1 MILPTHKSVSLQGIP
16 SMYSAGSFL
25 AIGIVDVGGIAR
37 SGNSVGYDIYTI
49 DYFGDMDVK
58 SFSKKSLSVIDEY
71 GHRKED
77 KTVLSEKLLKL
88 VKKLINENKID
99 FVLLSSGLDD
109 DFDFLYNLNELIPI
123 MGNDPGVFKAVRD
136 KENFF
141 QSLKQIGLLF
151 PRTCIVKNFY
161 EGLHAARDIGF
172 PIILKPLSGFG
183 GLGVKKIVDKKELKK
198 FFKMELKEPYL
209 VQEYISG
216 IPASISLLAD
226 GTRTQILTI
235 NEQLLGMREFG
246 QSEEFV
252 YCGNVIPFDTSD
264 EKKKECE
271 KIASRITD
279 HFRLKGSNGIDIVFS
294 NQKEEIYVIEVNPR
308 FQGTLECSEK
318 FLNLNLINLH
328 EKACLNREL
337 KKHYNPPGSIF
348 YTRAILY
355 AKNNLIAPDLSN
367 YDFVRDVPHPGFKI
381 NRGEPI
387 CSILSCSM
395 DREKCLEKVELL
407 AENIYNKKIG

>member
-1 MILPTHKSVSLQGIP
+1 MIFPIHKSVSLQGVP
-16 SMYSAGSFL
+16 SIYSTGSFL

-37 SGNSVGYDIYTI
+37 SGNSQGYDIYTI
-49 DYFGDMDVK
+49 DYFGDIDVK
-58 SFSKKSLSVIDEY
+58 SFSKKSLSIIDEY
-71 GHRKED
+71 GHKKED
-77 KTVLSEKLLKL
+77 KTILSEKLLKL
-88 VKKLINENKID
+88 VKKLSNENKVD
-99 FVLLSSGLDD
+99 FALLSSGLDD
-109 DFDFLYNLNELIPI
+109 DFDSLYSLNELIPI
-123 MGNDPGVFKAVRD
+123 LGNDPGVFRAVRD

-151 PRTCIVKNFY
+151 PRTYLVKNFY
-161 EGLHAARDIGF
+161 EGLHAAKDIGF

-198 FFKMELKEPYL
+198 FFKIELKEPCL
-209 VQEYISG
+209 VQEYIPG
-216 IPASISLLAD
+216 IPASISLLSD

-246 QSEEFV
+246 QREEFV
-252 YCGNVIPFDTSD
+252 YCGNIIPFDTSD
-264 EKKKECE
+264 ERKKECE
-271 KIASRITD
+271 KIASRITE
-279 HFRLKGSNGIDIVFS
+279 HFGLKGSNGIDIIFS
-294 NQKEEIYVIEVNPR
+294 NQKEEVYVIEVNPR

-318 FLNLNLINLH
+318 LLNSNLINLH

-337 KKHYNPPGSIF
+337 IKHNDPPGSIF

-355 AKNNLIAPDLSN
+355 AENNLIAPDLSN

-395 DREKCLEKVELL
+395 DREKCLEKVEML
-407 AENIYNKKIG
+407 AENIFNKKIG